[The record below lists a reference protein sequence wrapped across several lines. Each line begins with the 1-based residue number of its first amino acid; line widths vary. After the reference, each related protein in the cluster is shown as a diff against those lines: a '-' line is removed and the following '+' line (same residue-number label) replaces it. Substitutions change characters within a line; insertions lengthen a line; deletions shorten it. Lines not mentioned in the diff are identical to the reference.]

1 MKKIPIYL
9 LIILF
14 IFLITRNGCD
24 NSIAGILG
32 VRNVTID
39 TWDGWKDQLRGID
52 HFEKYGAI
60 SVGFN
65 EDSIRFDFVE
75 KFDEIFSSA
84 IFQNVFQ
91 KSSKNDSV
99 YNELKRIK
107 IIGVWQDDKILH
119 MSDQLT
125 YTTLLTDDYLNQ
137 WNESTKWMLDSTI
150 HKHIDGRIDDE
161 TYLVIST
168 ISSLFTKLVL
178 HGENERS
185 ISIDLPY
192 YFGNNE

>member
-39 TWDGWKDQLRGID
+39 TWDGWKEQLRGID

-75 KFDEIFSSA
+75 KFDEIFSSGA
-84 IFQNVFQ
+84 FRLTFHIW
-91 KSSKNDSV
+91 SKNDSASV
-99 YNELKRIK
+99 
-107 IIGVWQDDKILH
+107 
-119 MSDQLT
+119 
-125 YTTLLTDDYLNQ
+125 
-137 WNESTKWMLDSTI
+137 
-150 HKHIDGRIDDE
+150 
-161 TYLVIST
+161 
-168 ISSLFTKLVL
+168 
-178 HGENERS
+178 
-185 ISIDLPY
+185 
-192 YFGNNE
+192 